1 MASANAADVVKRHA
15 GMHTDGSTAGGVPMS
30 NRRQTTNQDPGGD
43 VGLNPQPL
51 PPRSL
56 FERIRRWVDT
66 VVQRAII
73 VVGGRRR

>member
-1 MASANAADVVKRHA
+1 
-15 GMHTDGSTAGGVPMS
+15 MS

-51 PPRSL
+51 PPRSV
-56 FERIRRWVDT
+56 FGRIGRWVDA